1 MSSIKAWKKL
11 VHQLRRLLES
21 LPPREERDELVRAIN
36 EIVDMLS
43 QVSSSLSSLPASEEA
58 SEARKVLEK
67 LEFILNRNPLL
78 RDISFKAKP
87 KRISKV
93 SPLIQISREEVLHE
107 IEVLSKLSKE
117 ELRIHLSQDIR
128 YSKKF
133 LSLILSELGRSV
145 PSKATKDQI
154 IDEIVTAITT
164 RRTYEGLRG
173 DQNGMTSL

>member
-36 EIVDMLS
+36 EIVDTLS

-58 SEARKVLEK
+58 SEARAALEK

-87 KRISKV
+87 KRISFKI
-93 SPLIQISREEVLHE
+93 SPPIQISREEVLHE
-107 IEVLSKLSKE
+107 IEVLSKLSKD

-173 DQNGMTSL
+173 D